1 MGAGPLRGSS
11 RVKKILV
18 TGAVGQIGTELVQ
31 ALRKKYGR
39 DCVIAAGHK
48 TKPTGEFMDSG
59 PFEYLDIADRE
70 RLERTIVSNRIDT
83 IYHMASILS
92 AVGEMRPQLC
102 YEVNVGG
109 LYNVLEVA
117 RIHKL
122 ERLVTASSIAVFGVG
137 APRENTPNDTILLP
151 TTMYGITKVS
161 GELLGTYY
169 FHKFGV
175 DFRAVR
181 LPGIVSSETLPG
193 GGTTDYSVEMY
204 YAAVQGTHYTC
215 FVRGD
220 TVLPMMYMP
229 DAIKSLTDLA
239 EADGSRLK
247 HRVFN
252 VNSMSFSASELA
264 DSIRS
269 VVPAFECEYKP
280 DYRQAIADSW
290 PRSLD
295 DSAAREE
302 WDWAPTFDLYR
313 MTKDMIEKLRAK
325 LAK

>member
-1 MGAGPLRGSS
+1 ME
-11 RVKKILV
+11 KILV

-31 ALRKKYGR
+31 ALRRKYGR
-39 DCVIAAGHK
+39 DSVIAAGHK
-48 TKPTGEFMDSG
+48 TKPTREFMDSG
-59 PFEYLDIADRE
+59 PFEYLDVLDRE
-70 RLERTIVSNRIDT
+70 RLAKMIVDNRIDT

-92 AVGEMRPQLC
+92 AVGEMKPQLC
-102 YEVNVGG
+102 YEVNMGG
-109 LYNVLEVA
+109 LFNVLNAA
-117 RIHKL
+117 RVHKL
-122 ERLVTASSIAVFGVG
+122 ERLVTASSIAVFGAG
-137 APRENTPNDTILLP
+137 ALRDNTPNDTILLP
-151 TTMYGITKVS
+151 TTMYGVTKVS

-169 FHKFGV
+169 FHKLGV

-181 LPGIVSSETLPG
+181 LPGIISSETLPR

-204 YAAVQGTHYTC
+204 YAAVQGTRYTC
-215 FVRGD
+215 FVRED

-229 DAIKSLTDLA
+229 DATKALMDLA

-252 VNSMSFSASELA
+252 VNSMSFSAGELA
-264 DSIRS
+264 ESIKG
-269 VVPAFECEYKP
+269 VVPAFACDYRP
-280 DYRQAIADSW
+280 DFRQAIADSW

-302 WDWAPTFDLYR
+302 WNWEPTFDLHR
-313 MTKDMIEKLRAK
+313 MTEHMIEKLRAK

>member
-1 MGAGPLRGSS
+1 M
-11 RVKKILV
+11 KNILV

-31 ALRKKYGR
+31 ALREKYGR
-39 DCVIAAGHK
+39 ESVIAAGHR
-48 TKPTGEFMDSG
+48 TKPTQEFMDSG
-59 PFEYLDIADRE
+59 PFEYVDVLDQE
-70 RLERTIVSNRIDT
+70 RLARTIVHNRIDT

-92 AVGEMRPQLC
+92 AVGEMKPQLC
-102 YEVNVGG
+102 YEVNMGG
-109 LYNVLEVA
+109 LFNVLEVA
-117 RIHKL
+117 RMHKL
-122 ERLVTASSIAVFGVG
+122 ERLVTASSIAVFGAGV
-137 APRENTPNDTILLP
+137 PRDNTPNDTILQP

-161 GELLGTYY
+161 GELLGAYY
-169 FHKFGV
+169 FRKFGV

-181 LPGIVSSETLPG
+181 LPGIISSETLPG

-204 YAAVQGTHYTC
+204 YAAVQGRHYTC
-215 FVRGD
+215 FVRED

-229 DAIKSLTDLA
+229 DAIKSLMDLA
-239 EADGSRLK
+239 EADGSRLN

-252 VNSMSFSASELA
+252 VNSMSFSARELA

-269 VVPAFECEYKP
+269 VVPGFTCDYKP

-295 DSAAREE
+295 DSEAREE
-302 WDWAPTFDLYR
+302 WNWEPAFDLPR
-313 MTKDMIEKLRAK
+313 MTKDMIRKLRPK